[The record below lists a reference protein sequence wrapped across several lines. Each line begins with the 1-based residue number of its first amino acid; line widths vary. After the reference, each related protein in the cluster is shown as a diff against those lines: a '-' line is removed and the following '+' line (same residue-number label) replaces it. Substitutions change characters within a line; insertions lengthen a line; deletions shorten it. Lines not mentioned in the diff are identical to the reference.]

1 MAYPIAVGSIF
12 IECNHFGG
20 TPADMDAFRRSELLI
35 GDDMLAVDQGVIGGM
50 LAVLK
55 SAGRTVTPL
64 IHASA
69 CPSGPVTDD
78 SYAELK
84 DTLLSR
90 LKAAFPVD
98 GVLLGLHGA
107 AAAESI
113 GDLEGDL
120 IGSVR
125 EIVGPSIPIVVTLDL
140 HAHITDSMV
149 TESDALLA
157 WETYPHRDA
166 FETGQRGARALLD
179 ILSGVLAP
187 TMAVAKVPVMV
198 SAIHGGTDPPG
209 PFAELME
216 LAKSWERDGSVYSAG
231 AILAHPYLDLPNLG
245 SGGLVITNGDMP
257 RAVERASQLAEGYWK
272 RRFALEPRLHAPAD
286 AIRLGLKQ
294 DGQVILVET
303 ADCCGGGAAGDS
315 VATIRE
321 LLNANLTEQCVAPL
335 VDQVAARCCH
345 ESGIGS
351 EVTLHIGHSVDRKWG
366 SPITVTGQVH
376 NLTDGAFRYE
386 GGIWDGR
393 LGEMGPSAVLLIGS
407 LKLCIAT
414 HPTYEWCGEQMKSLD
429 VDTNEA
435 KFVVAKNPMN
445 YGMAFPTAA
454 ATFVLDTPGPTPA
467 TLRHVPFTRLQ
478 RPYFPLDEDIPHL
491 QPTIIRGRSSA
502 DA

>member
-1 MAYPIAVGSIF
+1 MDHSIAVGSIF

-20 TPADMDAFRRSELLI
+20 TPADMNAFRRSEFLV
-35 GDDMLAVDQGVIGGM
+35 GNEMLAVNEGVIGGM
-50 LAVLK
+50 LATLK
-55 SAGRTVTPL
+55 SAKRSVAPL

-78 SYAELK
+78 CYVELK
-84 DTLLSR
+84 DTLLLR
-90 LKAAFPVD
+90 LKAALPID

-107 AAAESI
+107 AAAEST

-120 IGSVR
+120 ISSVR

-179 ILSGVLAP
+179 ILSGALTP

-209 PFAELME
+209 PFAELMQ
-216 LAKSWERDGSVYSAG
+216 LAKSWEHDGSVYSAG
-231 AILAHPYLDLPNLG
+231 AILAHPYLDVSNLG
-245 SGGLVITNGDMP
+245 SGGVVITNGDMQL
-257 RAVERASQLAEGYWK
+257 AAERASQLAEGYWK
-272 RRFALEPRLHAPAD
+272 RRFELEPRLFSPD
-286 AIRLGLKQ
+286 EAIRLGLEQ
-294 DGQVILVET
+294 AGQVILVET

-315 VATIRE
+315 IATIRE
-321 LLNANLTEQCVAPL
+321 LLNANLTVDCIAPL
-335 VDQVAARCCH
+335 VDPEAARSCH
-345 ESGIGS
+345 ESGVGS
-351 EVTLHIGHSVDRKWG
+351 EVTLQIGYSVDRKWG
-366 SPITVTGQVH
+366 SPITVTGRVLH
-376 NLTDGAFRYE
+376 LTDGAFRYE

-393 LGEMGPSAVLLIGS
+393 LGEMGPAAVLQIGS

-429 VDTNEA
+429 VDTGEA

-454 ATFVLDTPGPTPA
+454 ATYVLDTPGPTPA
-467 TLRHVPFTRLQ
+467 TLRHVPFTKLQ
-478 RPYFPLDEDIPHL
+478 RPYFPLDEDIPDL
-491 QPTIIRGRSSA
+491 QPTIVRSRSFPGA
-502 DA
+502 